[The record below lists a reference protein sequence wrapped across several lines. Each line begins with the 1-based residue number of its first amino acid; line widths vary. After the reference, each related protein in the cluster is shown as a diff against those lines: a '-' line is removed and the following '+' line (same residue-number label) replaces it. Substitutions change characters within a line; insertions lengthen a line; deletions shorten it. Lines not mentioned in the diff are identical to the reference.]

1 LKCCRDQRECSM
13 LPIISQLS
21 MKLSHTWSWVSVI
34 GMCSL
39 GMVCSGAEVDSNL
52 DDYEWRC
59 RINGSFETGLTY
71 KVLLPEDV
79 YDGSRSFPLDVKV
92 VDEDGMPFPVI
103 IWARTARSGIDPVRS
118 TPRSPPQFN
127 EELGFTFR
135 EYVIESGFSG
145 EARPVHNRVTVNVGG
160 TEYIRR
166 VEVWGGEDINSL
178 SMLGSGF
185 LIEQKLPFPVRNRT
199 IDYPETSAPLIVVRV
214 FNDAQNAQ
222 APLEWRA
229 TEFMKVT
236 VDDQDHEMIDLK
248 VMHLPESEEERDGVL
263 FVYLDTGAE
272 NRQLLYL
279 DIETSEQEFAV
290 PVKVF
295 GRNDESNSWRWVT
308 DGGIHDIAGRKQARI
323 VLPRTDYRFLKVEFY
338 HYDQK
343 APRIEGITAGAV
355 PYYLVFTA
363 LSDKKAHLYFGSSR
377 YQLPMNE
384 MSRSM
389 SRRSI
394 SDAEEVTLSRRHVN
408 PTRVASSLNQYGR
421 TLLNLGI
428 GVVVLLGAIVTVRI
442 IRHRFL

>member
-1 LKCCRDQRECSM
+1 M
-13 LPIISQLS
+13 P
-21 MKLSHTWSWVSVI
+21 
-34 GMCSL
+34 
-39 GMVCSGAEVDSNL
+39 SNL

-59 RINGSFETGLTY
+59 RINGSFQTGQTY

-79 YDGSRSFPLDVKV
+79 YDGCRSFPLDVKV
-92 VDEDGMPFPVI
+92 VDADGMAFPVI

-118 TPRSPPQFN
+118 VSRGAPSLSEQH
-127 EELGFTFR
+127 GFTMR
-135 EYVIESGFSG
+135 EFTIESAFTGD
-145 EARPVHNRVTVNVGG
+145 AKPVHNRITIQVGG

-166 VEVWGGEDINSL
+166 AEVWGGEDVNNL
-178 SMLGSGF
+178 TLLGSGF
-185 LIEQKLPFPVRNRT
+185 LIEQKLPFPVRNRA
-199 IDYPETSAPLIVVRV
+199 IDYPDSTVPLVVVRV

-222 APLEWRA
+222 VPLDWKV

-236 VDDQDHEMIDLK
+236 VDEQDHEQVNLTFMSE
-248 VMHLPESEEERDGVL
+248 PEGGEEREGVL
-263 FVYLDTGAE
+263 FSYLDTGAE

-279 DIETSEQEFAV
+279 DVETSEQEFAV
-290 PVKVF
+290 PVRVF
-295 GRNDESNSWRWVT
+295 GRNDVSNNWRWVT
-308 DGGIHDIAGRKQARI
+308 DSGIHDIAGRKQTRI
-323 VLPRTDYRFLKVEFY
+323 VLPRSDFRYLKVEFY
-338 HYDQK
+338 HYEQK
-343 APRIEGITAGAV
+343 SPRIANITAGAV

-363 LSDKKAHLYFGSSR
+363 LSEQKAFLYFGSSR

-394 SDAEEVTLSRRHVN
+394 SDAEEVSLSRRHVN